1 MIKYSLNCP
10 KGHTFEGWFRSSDA
24 FDGEVKRRRVECPA
38 CGATKVTKA
47 IMAPNVSLRTKKR
60 AVRDVPQDGPAPAQ
74 VSAASAVG
82 AAQNR
87 MVVATEGSAEIMAAL
102 RKIRQEI
109 VAKADYVGPK
119 FAEEARKIH
128 FDEAPA
134 RGIYGEATHDEVR
147 ALHEDGVAC
156 LPLPV
161 LPEDAN

>member
-1 MIKYSLNCP
+1 MIKYSLNCT
-10 KGHTFEGWFRSSDA
+10 KGHTFEGWFRSSEA
-24 FDGEVKRRRVECPA
+24 FDGEVKRRRVACPS

-47 IMAPNVSLRTKKR
+47 LMAPNLSPRTKKR
-60 AVRDVPQDGPAPAQ
+60 SNPVDTPVNLPATSEVQAGSHQMAMPAE
-74 VSAASAVG
+74 AA
-82 AAQNR
+82 
-87 MVVATEGSAEIMAAL
+87 AEIMATL
-102 RKIRQEI
+102 RKLRKEI

-134 RGIYGEATHDEVR
+134 RGIYGEATSDEVA
-147 ALHEDGVAC
+147 ALREDGVAC